1 MAVLIKIKIFLRIF
15 KMINKTTN
23 VSINKWVEGKD
34 RPIIHSIKLSYHD
47 IEIKRNKKYNIK
59 NLYDDI
65 LALIWF
71 FLLIYFLFAFT
82 KFIIFLIK

>member
-1 MAVLIKIKIFLRIF
+1 
-15 KMINKTTN
+15 MINKTTN

-34 RPIIHSIKLSYHD
+34 RPIIHSIKLPYHD

-71 FLLIYFLFAFT
+71 FLLIYFLFAFS
-82 KFIIFLIK
+82 KIIIFLIK